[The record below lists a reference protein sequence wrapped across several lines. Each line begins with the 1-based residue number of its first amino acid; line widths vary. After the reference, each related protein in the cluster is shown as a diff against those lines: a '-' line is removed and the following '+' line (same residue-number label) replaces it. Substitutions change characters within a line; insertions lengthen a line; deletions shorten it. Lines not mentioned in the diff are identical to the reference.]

1 MWAPDEDGYRDAGL
15 TLYYDENTF
24 IKFGIKDRCLFVR
37 EYVDNAYV
45 RCLEQDFEPGSS
57 HVYLKIVTEGLS
69 GLSISMEPLSAFW
82 ITLHPFVQR
91 D

>member
-1 MWAPDEDGYRDAGL
+1 MGSDEDGYRDAGL

-45 RCLEQDFEPGSS
+45 AVWSKFQAGSS
-57 HVYLKIVTEGLS
+57 HVYLK
-69 GLSISMEPLSAFW
+69 
-82 ITLHPFVQR
+82 
-91 D
+91 

>member
-1 MWAPDEDGYRDAGL
+1 MRMDHGTPDLPYI
-15 TLYYDENTF
+15 YDENTF

-57 HVYLKIVTEGLS
+57 HVYLKI
-69 GLSISMEPLSAFW
+69 A
-82 ITLHPFVQR
+82 HR
-91 D
+91 RA